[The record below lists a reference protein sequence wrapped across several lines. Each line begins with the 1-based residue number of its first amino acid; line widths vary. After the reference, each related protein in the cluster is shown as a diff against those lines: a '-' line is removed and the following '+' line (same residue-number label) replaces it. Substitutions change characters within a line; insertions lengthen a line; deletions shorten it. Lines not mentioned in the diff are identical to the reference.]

1 MSDFS
6 ELKKHKQVYTKP
18 SHPCANSVTIA
29 NNHSTNTQKLQILK
43 DFTQYIKTYIKHLQ
57 TLNVHVN
64 TTFDAEQLEY
74 INLLLKNTP
83 LKVSHMINVKCFIR
97 NHISTVFCF

>member
-6 ELKKHKQVYTKP
+6 ELKENKQVYTQP
-18 SHPCANSVTIA
+18 SHPSASNVCIA
-29 NNHSTNTQKLQILK
+29 NNHSSNTQKLQILK
-43 DFTQYIKTYIKHLQ
+43 DFTQYITTYIKHLG
-57 TLNVHVN
+57 TLTVIVN
-64 TTFDAEQLEY
+64 TIFDAEQLEY